1 MRRAVMPRGPTN
13 TRRIEDLEERVAKLE
28 RRPAQVAA
36 GNTGRNLNDPL
47 AQELKP
53 LNDRIRA
60 LQAIVQAY
68 ETVLVAILQAYGIE
82 ANQIGN
88 AVKLPSQ
95 ALTPDQQKIVR
106 DLLRSV

>member
-13 TRRIEDLEERVAKLE
+13 TRRIEDLEERVANME
-28 RRPAQVAA
+28 RRPARVAA
-36 GNTGRNLNDPL
+36 GNTGRNLNDRL

-68 ETVLVAILQAYGIE
+68 ETVLDVGKLSGVEFPSATLQSWRYQSPRKPQG
-82 ANQIGN
+82 
-88 AVKLPSQ
+88 
-95 ALTPDQQKIVR
+95 QKCP
-106 DLLRSV
+106 